1 MANALY
7 DKGRQGFLENSI
19 DWDSDDIRVALL
31 SAGYTP
37 DLAAHQFVSDL
48 GANIVARSA
57 ALTGMTVT
65 AGVANHAAKTITAVS
80 GAQITRV
87 AYYKYNA
94 ADGAARLI
102 CLIDTATNLPL
113 TPNGGDITITPD
125 TGANKLFKL

>member
-7 DKGRQGFLENSI
+7 DPGREGFLDGSI
-19 DWDSDDIRVALL
+19 DWDSDDIRIAAL

-37 DLAAHQFVSDL
+37 NLATHKFVSDL
-48 GANIVARSA
+48 GANIVARSTA
-57 ALTGMTVT
+57 ITGAT
-65 AGVANHAAKTITAVS
+65 ATGGVANHAAKTIPAVS
-80 GAQITRV
+80 GAQITRL
-87 AYYKYNA
+87 AYYKYNV

-102 CLIDTATNLPL
+102 CLIDTATNLPM